1 MKKGSSLDAKK
12 KSKSVA
18 DLTNI
23 KLPKL
28 HGGNQHH
35 HNLGSYE
42 TIDMPRV
49 REKLKDHNNI
59 LLNIRKKF
67 DEKLRL

>member
-1 MKKGSSLDAKK
+1 MKKGSSLDFKK
-12 KSKSVA
+12 KSKSIA

-28 HGGNQHH
+28 HGGNHH
-35 HNLGSYE
+35 QNILGSYQTVE
-42 TIDMPRV
+42 MPRV
-49 REKLKDHNNI
+49 REKLKDQNNI

-67 DEKLRL
+67 DDKLRL

>member
-1 MKKGSSLDAKK
+1 MYMKKGSSLDAKK

-23 KLPKL
+23 RLPKL
-28 HGGNQHH
+28 HGQH
-35 HNLGSYE
+35 HNLGSYD

-67 DEKLRL
+67 DDKLRL